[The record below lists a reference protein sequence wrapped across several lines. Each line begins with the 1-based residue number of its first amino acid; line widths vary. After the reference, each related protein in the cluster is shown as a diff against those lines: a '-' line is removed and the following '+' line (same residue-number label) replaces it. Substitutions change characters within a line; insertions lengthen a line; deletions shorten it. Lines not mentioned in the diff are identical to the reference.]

1 MKYFEKDKST
11 YPHWADLRKW
21 RSEKQRPGQKIKL
34 PCPTMIAAYQR
45 YSDSIRMDTEKDTS
59 IEQSRRDIMRQKGGT
74 LARAPVS
81 SAGCDHCMK
90 HWKKRGQKEAVCNN
104 RDAIILKTQISWLLL
119 SKPFRYQAFYY
130 IYKTFLNSLKK
141 NAGRVI
147 TLNYVCKI

>member
-1 MKYFEKDKST
+1 
-11 YPHWADLRKW
+11 
-21 RSEKQRPGQKIKL
+21 
-34 PCPTMIAAYQR
+34 MIAAYQR

-147 TLNYVCKI
+147 TLKDNPMSAKFNRNFKKCKKNY